1 MSQIEEAIKELLSLG
16 GRALDTYRKLLES
29 GFDEKSLEE
38 LAKATLNFGGPSNV
52 LKSINEYGN
61 LTRLEEKLAET
72 DALMH
77 EMKTNYD
84 DLSARYS
91 HLQASVAMCD
101 KLLYEYKFTPEAFKA
116 VFENAQK
123 YGSAIDV
130 LKALEGYGTI
140 ERIDQEIANA
150 KEQKRLEVLRLE
162 EEFLKKKEEKDLELT
177 ALEKRKEV
185 LQSEVNTLI
194 GEIESHR
201 QRIKSLSEQADQL
214 MTSVVNSVKEKTK
227 ALVEEIDA
235 SGKQAIEAVMKQMET
250 LHTQV
255 SNLAAH
261 TLEVGEILGE
271 AEARATQNK
280 EIFKLLEF
288 MRSPEF
294 TSKDILTTMLTVF
307 RTFEAWSKLKANEL
321 KSPKPLQTLSGQLI
335 MKLEDEVT
343 A

>member
-140 ERIDQEIANA
+140 ERINQEIANA

>member
-1 MSQIEEAIKELLSLG
+1 
-16 GRALDTYRKLLES
+16 
-29 GFDEKSLEE
+29 
-38 LAKATLNFGGPSNV
+38 
-52 LKSINEYGN
+52 
-61 LTRLEEKLAET
+61 
-72 DALMH
+72 
-77 EMKTNYD
+77 
-84 DLSARYS
+84 
-91 HLQASVAMCD
+91 
-101 KLLYEYKFTPEAFKA
+101 
-116 VFENAQK
+116 
-123 YGSAIDV
+123 
-130 LKALEGYGTI
+130 
-140 ERIDQEIANA
+140 
-150 KEQKRLEVLRLE
+150 
-162 EEFLKKKEEKDLELT
+162 
-177 ALEKRKEV
+177 
-185 LQSEVNTLI
+185 LI

-343 A
+343 ASTTNP

>member
-16 GRALDTYRKLLES
+16 GRALDTYRKLVES
-29 GFDEKSLEE
+29 GFDENSLEE

-52 LKSINEYGN
+52 LKSLNEYGN
-61 LTRLEEKLAET
+61 LTRLEEKLAQT
-72 DALMH
+72 DALMQ
-77 EMKTNYD
+77 EMKASYD

-91 HLQASVAMCD
+91 HLQASVSMCD
-101 KLLYEYKFTPEAFKA
+101 KLLYEYRFTPEAFKA
-116 VFENAQK
+116 VYENAQT

-140 ERIDQEIANA
+140 DKINQEIANA

-162 EEFLKKKEEKDLELT
+162 DEFLKKKEEKTLELT
-177 ALEKRKEV
+177 ELEKRKEA
-185 LQSEVNTLI
+185 LQSEVNTLT
-194 GEIESHR
+194 GEIESYR
-201 QRIKSLSEQADQL
+201 QRITSLSEQADQL
-214 MTSVVNSVKEKTK
+214 MTNVVNSVKDKTK
-227 ALVEEIDA
+227 TLVEEIDK
-235 SGKQAIEAVMKQMET
+235 SGKEAIEAVIKQMET

-280 EIFKLLEF
+280 EVFKLLEF

-294 TSKDILTTMLTVF
+294 ASKDILTTMLAVL

-321 KSPKPLQTLSGQLI
+321 KSPKTVQTSAGQLI